1 MEIYI
6 RSMCVFA
13 GFQFIIAL
21 TISDFG
27 MMSKSVLV
35 LSAFL
40 VQLTIYSMVGDYLK
54 SQMEEV
60 AQSVYQ
66 SIWYNLPER
75 TTKNILFILMW
86 SQNPIKLQAGNFIP
100 VDLPTY
106 MSILKTSM
114 SYLSVLRVMVE
125 T

>member
-1 MEIYI
+1 
-6 RSMCVFA
+6 MCVFA
-13 GFQFIIAL
+13 GFQFIISL
-21 TISDFG
+21 KTSDFG

-40 VQLTIYSMVGDYLK
+40 AQLTVYSMVGDYLK
-54 SQMEEV
+54 SQMEEI

-66 SIWYNLPER
+66 STWYDLP
-75 TTKNILFILMW
+75 TKVTRNVAYIMMC
-86 SQNPIKLQAGNFIP
+86 SQLPIKLQAGNFIV

-125 T
+125 P